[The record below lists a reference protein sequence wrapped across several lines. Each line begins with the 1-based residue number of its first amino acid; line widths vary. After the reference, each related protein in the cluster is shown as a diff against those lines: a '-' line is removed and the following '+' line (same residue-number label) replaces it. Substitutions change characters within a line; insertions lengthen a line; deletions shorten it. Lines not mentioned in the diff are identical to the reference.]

1 MPDNLIFNRLKQ
13 HLSVKKYLKPAL
25 LGLLAIFILSQFIRP
40 TKNQSNDL
48 TNDISKKYPIP
59 DSVQAI
65 LKVACYDC
73 HSNYTVYPWYAEVQP
88 VAAWLANHVEEGKE
102 HLNFSNFTARRVAVQ
117 NHKFE
122 EIIEMVKEGE
132 MPLASYTWIHRDAIL
147 TGRQKQLLLDWAQ
160 ANMDSLKAQ
169 YPADSLV
176 LRRK

>member
-1 MPDNLIFNRLKQ
+1 M
-13 HLSVKKYLKPAL
+13 KKYIKPVL
-25 LGLLAIFILSQFIRP
+25 LGLLAIFLLSQLIRP
-40 TKNQSNDL
+40 AKNQSNDQA
-48 TNDISKKYPIP
+48 NDVSKKYPVP

-65 LKVACYDC
+65 LKVACNDC
-73 HSNYTVYPWYAEVQP
+73 HSNATVYPWYAEVQP
-88 VAAWLANHVEEGKE
+88 VAWWLANHVEEGKE
-102 HLNFSNFTARRVAVQ
+102 HLNLSNFTARRVAIQ

-147 TGRQKQLLLDWAQ
+147 TEGQKQTLINWAQ
-160 ANMDSLKAQ
+160 TNMDSLKVQ

>member
-1 MPDNLIFNRLKQ
+1 M
-13 HLSVKKYLKPAL
+13 KKYLKPIL
-25 LGLLAIFILSQFIRP
+25 LGLLTILLLAQFIRP
-40 TKNQSNDL
+40 AKNLSNDL
-48 TNDISKKYPIP
+48 TNDISKNYPIP

-65 LKVACYDC
+65 LKVACNDC

-147 TGRQKQLLLDWAQ
+147 SEMQKQTLINWAQ
-160 ANMDSLKAQ
+160 ANMDSLKTQ

>member
-1 MPDNLIFNRLKQ
+1 M
-13 HLSVKKYLKPAL
+13 KKYIKPIL
-25 LGLLAIFILSQFIRP
+25 LGLLVIFLLSQFIRP
-40 TKNQSNDL
+40 AKNQSNDR
-48 TNDISKKYPIP
+48 TYDISQKYPVP
-59 DSVQAI
+59 DPVQAI
-65 LKVACYDC
+65 LKVACNDC

-88 VAAWLANHVEEGKE
+88 VAAWLADHVEEGRE
-102 HLNFSNFTARRVAVQ
+102 HLNFSGFTARRVAVQ

-147 TGRQKQLLLDWAQ
+147 TEEQKQTLINWAQ

-176 LRRK
+176 LRRR

>member
-1 MPDNLIFNRLKQ
+1 M
-13 HLSVKKYLKPAL
+13 KKYIKPVL
-25 LGLLAIFILSQFIRP
+25 LGLLAVFLLSQFIRP
-40 TKNQSNDL
+40 AKNLSNER
-48 TNDISKKYPIP
+48 TNDISLKYPVP

-65 LKVACYDC
+65 LKVACNDC
-73 HSNYTVYPWYAEVQP
+73 HSNATVYPWYAGVQP
-88 VAAWLANHVEEGKE
+88 VASWLANHVEEGKE

-122 EIIEMVKEGE
+122 ELIEMVKASE

-147 TGRQKQLLLDWAQ
+147 SEQQKETLIRWAQ
-160 ANMDSLKAQ
+160 TNMDSLKAQ

>member
-1 MPDNLIFNRLKQ
+1 M
-13 HLSVKKYLKPAL
+13 KKYIKPVL
-25 LGLLAIFILSQFIRP
+25 LGLLAILLLFQFIRP
-40 TKNQSNDL
+40 AKNQSNDL
-48 TNDISKKYPIP
+48 SNDISKQYPVP
-59 DSVQAI
+59 DSVQDI
-65 LKVACYDC
+65 LKVACNDC
-73 HSNYTVYPWYAEVQP
+73 HSNNTVYPWYAEVQP
-88 VAAWLANHVEEGKE
+88 VASWLADHVEEGKE

-147 TGRQKQLLLDWAQ
+147 TEKQQQLLIDWAQ
-160 ANMDSLKAQ
+160 TNMDSLKAQ

>member
-1 MPDNLIFNRLKQ
+1 M
-13 HLSVKKYLKPAL
+13 KKYIKPVL
-25 LGLLAIFILSQFIRP
+25 LGLLAIFLLSQLIRP
-40 TKNQSNDL
+40 AKNQSNDQA
-48 TNDISKKYPIP
+48 NDVSKKSPVP

-65 LKVACYDC
+65 LKVACNDC
-73 HSNYTVYPWYAEVQP
+73 HSNATVYPWYAEVQP
-88 VAAWLANHVEEGKE
+88 VAWWLANHVEEGKE
-102 HLNFSNFTARRVAVQ
+102 HLNLSNFTARRVAIQ

-147 TGRQKQLLLDWAQ
+147 TEGQKQTLINWAQ
-160 ANMDSLKAQ
+160 TNMDSLKVQ